1 MSGDGWRGFGQ
12 RAGMVWEQGWR
23 HADRRRSAILRG
35 LAAVVFVASVT
46 LLLSWQAF
54 VPGGAASLSVGDI
67 VTEDVRSPY
76 SLTYASSL
84 LTEQARSQARLS
96 VGSIYDPPDP
106 GVSRQQSALLQQI
119 LLYIDDVRLDIYA
132 TPEQKAADLGQIA
145 ALNLSESARLTLAS
159 LDEPTWKLAALE
171 AQAILERVMRDTVRE
186 QDLPQVITTLPTQ
199 VSVRFTPEQS
209 AAISSLVQ
217 DLIRPNSLINM
228 VATDTAREM
237 AVAAVEPINRTFERG
252 QVIVRAGERIDELD
266 SEALDQLGL
275 LDAPNVQVQAIIRGV
290 ASALLMVFII
300 ALYLRRVQPDMLEDL
315 QRLWVLEAILL
326 LTLLMVRLI
335 TLTGQIVFAPAAVI
349 GMVYLS
355 LTTPMT
361 AVFAT
366 FIVGLLSA
374 LMVEN
379 SLEAALYIS
388 MGGVIG
394 ALLMRSTDRIT
405 RYFFVGLVIGLSNAV
420 VFIIF
425 RVNLVLVGQAGELG
439 VLLIAGLVMGL
450 VTAIA
455 ALAIVYLLTIVL
467 NLPTSL
473 RLIEL
478 SQPNH
483 PLLQRLLREAPGTY
497 QHSLQVANLS
507 EQAANAVGANSELV
521 RVAAMYHDVGKMM
534 NPVFFIENQAEQIN
548 PHDTLDDPYRSAS
561 IIISHVPDGGRLARQ
576 YRLPGR
582 LHDFIWQHH
591 GTTRVGYFYNKAL
604 EQAGD
609 ADSVDSTAF
618 TYPGP
623 RPQTRETAIVMLAD
637 SSESTVRARKPASRD
652 EIAEIVQEIIDARMA
667 EGQLDECDLT
677 LRDVR
682 AIHRVFVEV
691 LQGVFHP
698 RINYPAVNGH
708 AAQTPPEITGTA
720 SIAAGEPPLPLA
732 AEDDTPLADV
742 PLLKRSKAAGS
753 GEGDKTA
760 RDEETAISSV
770 RGADE

>member
-1 MSGDGWRGFGQ
+1 MIEGGWRGLGQ
-12 RAGMVWEQGWR
+12 RAQEALKQGGR
-23 HADRRRSAILRG
+23 YAGRRRSAILPG
-35 LAAVVFVASVT
+35 LAVAVFVIGVT
-46 LLLSWQAF
+46 LLLSWQALA
-54 VPGGAASLSVGDI
+54 PGGAASLSVGDI

-76 SLTYASSL
+76 SLTYASTL
-84 LTEQARSQARLS
+84 LTEQARSQARLA

-132 TPEQKAADLGQIA
+132 TPEQKAADLGQIT
-145 ALNLSESARLTLAS
+145 ALSLPEPVRLTLAA
-159 LDEPTWKLAALE
+159 LDGPTWNLAALE
-171 AQAILERVMRDTVRE
+171 AQSILERVMRDTVRE
-186 QDLPQVITTLPTQ
+186 QDLPQVIATLPTQ

-209 AAISSLVQ
+209 AAISGLVR
-217 DLIRPNSLINM
+217 DLVRPNSLINM
-228 VATDTAREM
+228 TATDAAREM

-275 LDAPNVQVQAIIRGV
+275 LDAPNVQTQAIIRGV
-290 ASALLMVFII
+290 TSALLMAFVIV
-300 ALYLRRVQPDMLEDL
+300 LYLRRVQPDLIVDL
-315 QRLWVLEAILL
+315 QRLWVLETILL
-326 LTLLMVRLI
+326 LTLLVARLI
-335 TLTGQIVFAPAAVI
+335 TLTGQIVFVPAAAI

-361 AVFAT
+361 AVFASVIT
-366 FIVGLLSA
+366 GLLSA
-374 LMVEN
+374 LMMEN
-379 SLEAALYIS
+379 SLEAA
-388 MGGVIG
+388 MFVAVGGAIG

-405 RYFFVGLVIGLSNAV
+405 RYFVAGVVIGLSNATV
-420 VFIIF
+420 IIIF
-425 RVNLVLVGQAGELG
+425 RANLTLVGQAGELG

-455 ALAIVYLLTIVL
+455 ALAIVYLLTVVL

-548 PHDTLDDPYRSAS
+548 PHDTLNDPYRSAS
-561 IIISHVPDGGRLARQ
+561 IIISHVPDGDRLARQ

-582 LHDFIWQHH
+582 LRDFIWQHH

-637 SSESTVRARKPASRD
+637 SSESTVRARKPSSRG
-652 EIAEIVQEIIDARMA
+652 EIAGIVQEIIDARMV
-667 EGQLDECDLT
+667 EGQLDECELT
-677 LRDVR
+677 LRDLR

-698 RINYPAVNGH
+698 RINYPAANGH
-708 AAQTPPEITGTA
+708 VTHVPAEIA
-720 SIAAGEPPLPLA
+720 DAPAIAAGEPPMPLV

-742 PLLKRSKAAGS
+742 PLLRRSKAAGA
-753 GEGDKTA
+753 GEGSKTM
-760 RDEETAISSV
+760 RDEEAAVSSV